1 MVSYEYE
8 GQVSTPNT
16 AQQSALPYVRVFSCR
31 RASIAVVPQAK
42 QSTAHHSTA
51 QHSTAQRSAAQ
62 HSTAQHSTPQSA
74 LTSNQSRTCR
84 SERDD
89 AIRQSWREQ
98 ACSQASTT
106 RCVFKTNGDIEICSV
121 HNKIQ
126 PLKKQPSWCD
136 ARDLSLFPIS
146 VRYNTAP
153 LFISYYTSMP
163 RPGCF
168 PGARSSWHLQV
179 VSLHL
184 NELRII
190 FCVLSCG
197 RA

>member
-1 MVSYEYE
+1 MWAFLYMYECILLS
-8 GQVSTPNT
+8 STYPKHSIAQHRT
-16 AQQSALPYVRVFSCR
+16 AQHG
-31 RASIAVVPQAK
+31 
-42 QSTAHHSTA
+42 TAQHSTA
-51 QHSTAQRSAAQ
+51 QHSTAQHSTAQ
-62 HSTAQHSTPQSA
+62 HSTAQHSTAQHAAISPHKPPITYVPIRA
-74 LTSNQSRTCR
+74 RRRNQIELAR
-84 SERDD
+84 
-89 AIRQSWREQ
+89 
-98 ACSQASTT
+98 ASMFSSIYNPL
-106 RCVFKTNGDIEICSV
+106 RFQNKRRHRNLFGLQ
-121 HNKIQ
+121 KIQ
-126 PLKKQPSWCD
+126 PLTKQPSWCD